1 MFYDDETER
10 DILHQSTSKT
20 PYNEGNKPLIK
31 RQVLQPQVLQPQKME
46 PRKIGGSSSGVS
58 VYKPA
63 SKKMKGGATTKRK
76 PNAWQDMIKKVMTEK
91 SLNFKDSIKYIKQN
105 NLY

>member
-1 MFYDDETER
+1 MFYNDETER

-20 PYNEGNKPLIK
+20 PYHKVNKTLVK